1 MLPREVSDIITKDS
15 RQYRVIGL
23 IGPRQSGKT
32 TLAKAL
38 FPDKRY
44 LNLEDPEQRA
54 FAVEDPKSFLSDRSR
69 GLIIDEFQR
78 VPDLLSYIQTI
89 SDEEKVPGQ
98 FILTGS
104 ENFLMMEQI
113 SQSLA
118 GRISLFT
125 LMPLSMAE
133 LFKEEDN
140 IPQLNE
146 VLFRGFFP
154 RLYSESMDPKR
165 YYQNYVK
172 TYLERD
178 VRQLKNIGDL
188 TLFRNFLMMCAGR
201 TGQLMNYSSLGND
214 LGITHNTVKSWLTV
228 LETSNIVYLLRP
240 FYENFGKQIVKSPK
254 IYFCDTGLLCFLLSI
269 ERPDSISYHYLK
281 GGIFENFIIGEF
293 LKQRYN
299 QGLDGNLYFWRDKLG
314 REVDLLLDEGQS
326 RIIYRDKVR
335 TNHFGGFF
343 QLTRLLWIAG
353 S

>member
-154 RLYSESMDPKR
+154 RL
-165 YYQNYVK
+165 
-172 TYLERD
+172 
-178 VRQLKNIGDL
+178 
-188 TLFRNFLMMCAGR
+188 
-201 TGQLMNYSSLGND
+201 
-214 LGITHNTVKSWLTV
+214 
-228 LETSNIVYLLRP
+228 
-240 FYENFGKQIVKSPK
+240 
-254 IYFCDTGLLCFLLSI
+254 
-269 ERPDSISYHYLK
+269 
-281 GGIFENFIIGEF
+281 
-293 LKQRYN
+293 
-299 QGLDGNLYFWRDKLG
+299 
-314 REVDLLLDEGQS
+314 
-326 RIIYRDKVR
+326 
-335 TNHFGGFF
+335 
-343 QLTRLLWIAG
+343 
-353 S
+353 